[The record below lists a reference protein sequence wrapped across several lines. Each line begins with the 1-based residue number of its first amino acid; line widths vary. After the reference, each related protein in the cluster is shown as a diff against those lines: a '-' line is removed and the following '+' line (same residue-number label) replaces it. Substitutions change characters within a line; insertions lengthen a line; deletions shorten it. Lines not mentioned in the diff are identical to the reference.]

1 MPKVKEE
8 PTARIHCRVSPG
20 LKEKVETA
28 ARLRG
33 QTLTAFTEAALEEK
47 AQEVLQHEE
56 RIRLSQTAFEAFLQ
70 AIEAPPESPST
81 KLLAALEDYKR
92 KRS

>member
-1 MPKVKEE
+1 MPKIKEE

-56 RIRLSQTAFEAFLQ
+56 RIRLSQTAFLQ

-81 KLLAALEDYKR
+81 KLLAASEDYKR